1 MFDISW
7 SINFVVVSALCWL
20 TFDVL
25 MNKYWSFEFII
36 VMNIKLNLTI
46 LLNSHYNLVF
56 GAQYFILESIV
67 K

>member
-1 MFDISW
+1 M
-7 SINFVVVSALCWL
+7 VVSALCWL

>member
-1 MFDISW
+1 M
-7 SINFVVVSALCWL
+7 VVSALCWL

-46 LLNSHYNLVF
+46 LLNSYYNLVF

>member
-1 MFDISW
+1 
-7 SINFVVVSALCWL
+7 VVVSALCWL